1 MKAVVRAAATAL
13 RQHTRPV
20 RRSARLVSNQI
31 DPYIAG
37 LVKNR
42 ILKGYP
48 ELHSCYK
55 AFLETKPA
63 QKSGKLRIDWQ
74 IATSGRVI
82 SPEVV
87 TTDLGNKPFETC
99 VTRKIAE

>member
-1 MKAVVRAAATAL
+1 MA
-13 RQHTRPV
+13 
-20 RRSARLVSNQI
+20 RSKTVYS
-31 DPYIAG
+31 
-37 LVKNR
+37 
-42 ILKGYP
+42 KGYP
-48 ELHSCYK
+48 ERHACYK

-74 IATSGRVI
+74 IATSGRVV

-99 VTRKIAE
+99 VTRKIAEWRFPEPPVQKYVEHTFRFNDKAEAEKTATKPR